1 MRWHLASLISD
12 LFVLHVVIYWVIY
25 YCRYSFE
32 GCQMPPNH
40 QAIFIWWSS
49 QGWHI
54 LCFTLVF
61 GRFEATKLIGFL
73 GQRTATTWLFVENH
87 KASNVSGQKLHQ
99 DSWFICWSGFL
110 VDWSCE
116 WFRIEKWSKPMELRW
131 ERTAVSETQPWA
143 MKLIL
148 HLDTKEITCYS
159 VLTSLLEPLCVKRR
173 RELLGDMLL
182 HVVVAFSDCLT
193 QISNV
198 AGMS

>member
-1 MRWHLASLISD
+1 
-12 LFVLHVVIYWVIY
+12 
-25 YCRYSFE
+25 
-32 GCQMPPNH
+32 MPPNH
-40 QAIFIWWSS
+40 QAIIIWWSS

-73 GQRTATTWLFVENH
+73 GQSLTFCWKSQSIQCVRPKAT
-87 KASNVSGQKLHQ
+87 
-99 DSWFICWSGFL
+99 SGFL
-110 VDWSCE
+110 VHLLG
-116 WFRIEKWSKPMELRW
+116 WFFGGLKLRV
-131 ERTAVSETQPWA
+131 EASDGARMGRTAVSETQPWA

-148 HLDTKEITCYS
+148 HLDTKEITCYR

-193 QISNV
+193 QIRQV
-198 AGMS
+198 HVDATFLMWLACHKLKWT